1 MILNKEETEKILQNV
16 TEKTA
21 ENKTEN
27 NNIPPNLTQINPST
41 SPEPAE
47 QSPEPTINLP
57 QRSRLRDVLPEP
69 ELNTG
74 CSFQAW

>member
-27 NNIPPNLTQINPST
+27 NNIPPNLTQINPPT